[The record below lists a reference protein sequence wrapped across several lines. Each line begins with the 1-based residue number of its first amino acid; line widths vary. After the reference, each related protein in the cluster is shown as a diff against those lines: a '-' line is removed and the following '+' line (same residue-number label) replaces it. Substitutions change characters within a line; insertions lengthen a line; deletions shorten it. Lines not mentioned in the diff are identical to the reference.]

1 MPLTFHS
8 STTNKNQVL
17 ENNSLSIT
25 KTPYCK
31 MGSKGFAS
39 INILILFLSIF
50 FFFFTNLNSVK
61 AQTVSPSPLPNCP
74 DLSACASI
82 LQGLVKVGSPQAK
95 SCCSII
101 GGLVEIDA
109 VVCLCAVIKEN
120 VLGIPINVPI
130 KEVFKVC
137 EREAPNVSVCG

>member
-1 MPLTFHS
+1 
-8 STTNKNQVL
+8 
-17 ENNSLSIT
+17 
-25 KTPYCK
+25 

-50 FFFFTNLNSVK
+50 FFFINLNSVK
-61 AQTVSPSPLPNCP
+61 AQIASPSPLPQCP
-74 DLSACASI
+74 DLSACAGI

-101 GGLVEIDA
+101 GGLVEVDA
-109 VVCLCAVIKEN
+109 IVCVCAVIKEN
-120 VLGIPINVPI
+120 PLGIPINVPI

-137 EREAPNVSVCG
+137 EREAPDVSVCG